1 MSMDPDS
8 TVSMFSRRRCGLCDE
23 AREVVLSERE
33 RMPFRFDETFI
44 DGDDQLE
51 RLYGLRVPVVVV
63 NGVEAFEYRVDAEDL
78 RALLQA
84 PRR

>member
-1 MSMDPDS
+1 MAPEP

-33 RMPFRFDETFI
+33 RTPFRFEEAFI

-51 RLYGLRVPVVVV
+51 QAYGLRVPVVLVD
-63 NGVEAFEYRVDAEDL
+63 GVEAFEYRVDAQEL
-78 RALLQA
+78 RLLVRTSGA
-84 PRR
+84 